1 MKICI
6 RSTKKGYNQASKK
19 ELGVKS
25 LLKQAENSHI
35 LTTVLEPEDP
45 SYDFDKM
52 HDLLYEKGFTIYPE
66 KNRNEANF
74 QDCEYMCHR
83 LP

>member
-1 MKICI
+1 MGFKF
-6 RSTKKGYNQASKK
+6 
-19 ELGVKS
+19 

-45 SYDFDKM
+45 SYDFVKM

-66 KNRNEANF
+66 KKCIFEKIVANIHTF
-74 QDCEYMCHR
+74 CYPKKSQDCEKNKA
-83 LP
+83 

>member
-1 MKICI
+1 MGFKF
-6 RSTKKGYNQASKK
+6 
-19 ELGVKS
+19 

-52 HDLLYEKGFTIYPE
+52 HDLLYEKGFTLYPE
-66 KNRNEANF
+66 KIGKKRTFRIANIGAI
-74 QDCEYMCHR
+74 DYHDINKSLKE
-83 LP
+83 LKNALT